1 MRIMKGDNAL
11 KPTGTSLASKIIF
24 AMTLVVAISCSIF
37 IVVSVF
43 LVGGNI
49 EDEINKRGISITRQL
64 ASVDIDVWKYLKN
77 PDIVN
82 SMINDLKSDLNN
94 QINEIRTRDK
104 SSCKIGC
111 REELIQK
118 LNEKF
123 KIVDDVEYNGNK
135 YKNPLQK
142 FAKQDPSILYID
154 IVRIEPE
161 GACQTGS
168 PKLPPVI
175 WYNSQGDKSIRF
187 EGFYTRREEEYGVG
201 YTDYPIGGKRI
212 SARYFAYCIKDVI
225 KGDTTLGQARLV
237 MDTTVFDKAKI
248 RVVRILL
255 IPLLI
260 ALGTSILIGGLMATR
275 IVSPI
280 KELIADIDEISSGN
294 LDHRATI
301 KSSDEIGMI
310 GVSFNRMTKS
320 LKSYMEEVINR
331 AVMAQE
337 YDSATTL
344 INEYLLRI
352 KEKPKV
358 PNLDVSIIY
367 YPSKDVSGDYYDYDF
382 IDNNKLYVL
391 VSDVS
396 GKGLPASL
404 ISTVFKNLL
413 MYDLERTRDPKE
425 TLININRALRK
436 SLKKGMF
443 ITVSFLIYNIEKTVL
458 TAYSAGHLPVLIY
471 RPQDAKV
478 IEVNPPGIAI
488 GLDEKLFARKL
499 DSVTIQLKKN
509 DRFISYSDGIIEAQ
523 DEHNRCF
530 GVDKLKELLVRYT
543 NKSSSEFIHVLSKEI
558 NDFTSGAIVDNR
570 LFDDIT
576 IFTGKVI

>member
-1 MRIMKGDNAL
+1 MKNDNVL
-11 KPTGTSLASKIIF
+11 KPTGTSLAAKIIF

-37 IVVSVF
+37 IVVSVL
-43 LVGGNI
+43 LVGSNI
-49 EDEINKRGISITRQL
+49 EDEINKRGLSITRQL
-64 ASVDIDVWKYLKN
+64 ASIDIDVWKYLKA
-77 PDIVN
+77 PDIAN
-82 SMINDLKSDLNN
+82 SMIYDLKKELNDQIN
-94 QINEIRTRDK
+94 QIKKIDR

-111 REELIQK
+111 KEELIEMLDK
-118 LNEKF
+118 KF
-123 KIVDDVEYNGNK
+123 KLREKGEEDK
-135 YKNPLQK
+135 YRNPLQR
-142 FAKQDPSILYID
+142 FVQQEPNILYMA
-154 IVRIEPE
+154 IVKVEPE
-161 GACQTGS
+161 GACWNIADKTGRPVVIISYDVNSSHQS
-168 PKLPPVI
+168 PSTEMRGIPLKHEL
-175 WYNSQGDKSIRF
+175 
-187 EGFYTRREEEYGVG
+187 EYEIG
-201 YTDYPIGGKRI
+201 YVNYPIGGRQI
-212 SARYFAYCIKDVI
+212 SAKYFIYCIKNTQDVYV
-225 KGDTTLGQARLV
+225 GQARLI

-255 IPLLI
+255 IPLLV
-260 ALGTSILIGGLMATR
+260 ALGTSILIGGLMANK

-280 KELIADIDEISSGN
+280 KELISDIDEISRGN

-320 LKSYMEEVINR
+320 LKLYMEEVINR
-331 AVMAQE
+331 AVIAQE

-352 KEKPKV
+352 KEKPRL

-413 MYDLERTRDPKE
+413 MYDLERTKDPKE
-425 TLININRALRK
+425 TLINVNKALRK

-443 ITVSFLIYNIEKTVL
+443 ITVSFLVYEIDKAIL
-458 TAYSAGHLPVLIY
+458 TAYSAGHLPVLIC

-478 IEVNPPGIAI
+478 IEINPPGIAI

-499 DSVTIQLKKN
+499 DCVSVQLKKN

-523 DEHNRCF
+523 DENNRYF
-530 GVDKLKELLVRYT
+530 GIEKLKELLVRYN
-543 NKSSSEFIHVLSKEI
+543 NKSSSEFIHILSKEI
-558 NDFTSGAIVDNR
+558 DSFTNGAIVDNR

-576 IFTGKVI
+576 VFTGKVI